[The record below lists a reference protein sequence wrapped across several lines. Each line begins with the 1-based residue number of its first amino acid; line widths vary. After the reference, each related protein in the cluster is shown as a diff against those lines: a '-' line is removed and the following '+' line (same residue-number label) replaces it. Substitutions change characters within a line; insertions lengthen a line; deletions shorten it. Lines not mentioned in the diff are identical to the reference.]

1 MQSFKFLNQEELSLI
16 RQKFT
21 EFIWEDGKNTAKG
34 LAREIKNNRQV
45 SSNSQA
51 MQPVIGI
58 FTREIFA
65 SPIKD
70 YVFPKNLISIRANS
84 YSKGESY
91 DWHVDSAHLDQ
102 KRTDISFTLF
112 ISDPDD
118 YDGGELELNDK
129 GRLISVKL
137 DAGSIFFYST
147 GMLHR
152 VKEIRHGTRHCIVG
166 WVESLVPEDLSRE
179 ILADFRSV
187 VIEIQSALVKDM
199 APARQVYDKASQ
211 IYAQLVRTLSR

>member
-1 MQSFKFLNQEELSLI
+1 
-16 RQKFT
+16 
-21 EFIWEDGKNTAKG
+21 
-34 LAREIKNNRQV
+34 
-45 SSNSQA
+45 
-51 MQPVIGI
+51 MQPVIEI
-58 FTREIFA
+58 LSRKIFA

-70 YVFPKNLISIRANS
+70 YVFSKNLISIRANS

-91 DWHVDSAHLDQ
+91 DWHVDSPHLDQ

-118 YDGGELELNDK
+118 YDGGELGTDDK

-152 VKEIRHGTRHCIVG
+152 VKEIRHGNRHCIVG
-166 WVESLVPEDLSRE
+166 WVESLVPEDLSRRFWQTF
-179 ILADFRSV
+179 A
-187 VIEIQSALVKDM
+187 QS
-199 APARQVYDKASQ
+199 
-211 IYAQLVRTLSR
+211 